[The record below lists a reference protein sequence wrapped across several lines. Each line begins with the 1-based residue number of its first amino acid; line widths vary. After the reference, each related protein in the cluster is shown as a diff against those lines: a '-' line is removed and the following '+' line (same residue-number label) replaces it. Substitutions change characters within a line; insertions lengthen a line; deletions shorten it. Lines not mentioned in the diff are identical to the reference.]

1 MQGSSPIGWNC
12 RRFVLVPF
20 YCKTSSHWF
29 LGLIDI
35 FVLVGNAPIGQFE
48 LLLLIQILA
57 GKFDFWREI
66 WMLAGRL
73 LMSFPVHHFRWRHFL
88 SFPVTSGDII
98 SVDATSGDVTAPDC
112 STTNMT
118 WMVLLYLDKK
128 SGFGT
133 NRCFRVVDNKMYT
146 YLQERAGFSYFYPKR
161 KVLDNG
167 YSTEPLDI

>member
-98 SVDATSGDVTAPDC
+98 SVDATSGDVTSPDC

-128 SGFGT
+128 SDLVPT
-133 NRCFRVVDNKMYT
+133 DVSVSLTIKCIHIY
-146 YLQERAGFSYFYPKR
+146 KR
-161 KVLDNG
+161 ELG
-167 YSTEPLDI
+167 SRISTLKEKY

>member
-1 MQGSSPIGWNC
+1 M
-12 RRFVLVPF
+12 VLRINRYICF
-20 YCKTSSHWF
+20 GRKRSHWSIRIVAINSNLSGEIWF
-29 LGLIDI
+29 
-35 FVLVGNAPIGQFE
+35 
-48 LLLLIQILA
+48 LA
-57 GKFDFWREI
+57 GNLNVGGKI
-66 WMLAGRL
+66 TYVI
-73 LMSFPVHHFRWRHFL
+73 SVHHFRWRHFL

-98 SVDATSGDVTAPDC
+98 SVAATSGDVTAPDC

-118 WMVLLYLDKK
+118 WMVLLCLDKK

>member
-98 SVDATSGDVTAPDC
+98 SVDATSGDVTSPDC

-128 SGFGT
+128 SDLVPT
-133 NRCFRVVDNKMYT
+133 DVSVSLTIKCIHIY
-146 YLQERAGFSYFYPKR
+146 KR
-161 KVLDNG
+161 EMVFLPNHWTFNWWYKL
-167 YSTEPLDI
+167 